1 MSSCDFGLY
10 GVPADLQPYVKAAEQ
25 QYQDDNKS
33 LAQSEKDLGTPDKD
47 FCSATDDSSDSSSNN
62 VTVDTPQAASDP
74 DSQS

>member
-1 MSSCDFGLY
+1 MSSDFGLY

-25 QYQDDNKS
+25 QYQDDNKG

-47 FCSATDDSSDSSSNN
+47 FCSDTDDSSSSSNN
-62 VTVDTPQAASDP
+62 VTVDTPQAASVP